1 MWSKL
6 QTYLRQNQI
15 SAKPERIAVNK
26 ASNHE
31 ATNHQASMEDVQGSL
46 DTRQIPI
53 NRVGIKDISH
63 PITVQ
68 NRDGGQSSSVATFSM
83 SVSLPHDQKGTHM
96 SRFLQMLNETETV
109 ISAKNFH
116 QMLQQMVERLEAE
129 NGYIELQFP
138 YFVEKTAP
146 VSGVKSLMDYQV
158 NLIGQIENGHLDS
171 TLEVTVPVK
180 SLCPCSKKISEYGAH
195 NQRSHITVGVNCSSK
210 LWLNELIQSVEAQ
223 ASAELFAILKRPD
236 EKYITERAYENPK
249 FVEDVVRDVANA
261 FDNNDKISRYY
272 VHAENFES
280 IHNHSAFAVIEH
292 DKTL

>member
-1 MWSKL
+1 VNTSNQSK
-6 QTYLRQNQI
+6 QDIEKN
-15 SAKPERIAVNK
+15 
-26 ASNHE
+26 
-31 ATNHQASMEDVQGSL
+31 MEDVQGRV
-46 DTRQIPI
+46 DTREIPI

-68 NRDGGQSSSVATFSM
+68 NRDGSQSASIATFSM

-109 ISAKNFH
+109 VSAKNFH
-116 QMLQQMVERLEAE
+116 KMLSAMVERLEALD
-129 NGYIELQFP
+129 GYIELQFP
-138 YFVEKTAP
+138 YFIEKTAP

-158 NLIGQIENGHLDS
+158 SLVGQIENGHIDS

-195 NQRSHITVGVNCSSK
+195 NQRSHLTVGINCSSK
-210 LWLNELIQSVEAQ
+210 MWLNELVKIVEAQ

-236 EKYITERAYENPK
+236 EKFITERAYNNPK
-249 FVEDVVRDVANA
+249 FVEDVVRDVASE

-292 DKTL
+292 DKTV

>member
-1 MWSKL
+1 
-6 QTYLRQNQI
+6 
-15 SAKPERIAVNK
+15 
-26 ASNHE
+26 
-31 ATNHQASMEDVQGSL
+31 MEDVQSSL
-46 DTRQIPI
+46 DTRAIPI

-63 PITVQ
+63 PITVV
-68 NRDGGQSSSVATFSM
+68 NRNGHESHSIATFSM

-96 SRFLQMLNETETV
+96 SRFIQMLNETETR
-109 ISAKNFH
+109 ISAKEFH
-116 QMLQQMVERLEAE
+116 KMLSTMTERLEAE
-129 NGYIELQFP
+129 SGYIEMQFP
-138 YFVEKTAP
+138 YFIEKTAP

-158 NLIGQIENGHLDS
+158 SLVGQLENGHLAS
-171 TLEVTVPVK
+171 TLEVTIPVK

-236 EKYITERAYENPK
+236 EKFITEQAYNNPK
-249 FVEDVVRDVANA
+249 FVEDVVRDIANE

-280 IHNHSAFAVIEH
+280 IHNHSAFAVVEH

>member
-1 MWSKL
+1 M
-6 QTYLRQNQI
+6 NQ
-15 SAKPERIAVNK
+15 
-26 ASNHE
+26 
-31 ATNHQASMEDVQGSL
+31 ATDSTQQKHMEDVQGSL
-46 DTRQIPI
+46 DTREIPI

-68 NRDGGQSSSVATFSM
+68 NRDGSTSSSVATFSM

-96 SRFLQMLNETETV
+96 SRFIEILNQTETI
-109 ISAKNFH
+109 ISAKHFH
-116 QMLQQMVERLEAE
+116 RMLQEMVQKLEAE
-129 NGYIELQFP
+129 SGYIELQFP
-138 YFVEKTAP
+138 YFMEKTAP

-171 TLEVTVPVK
+171 TLEVTIPVK

-195 NQRSHITVGVNCSSK
+195 NQRSHLTVGVNCSSK
-210 LWLNELIQSVEAQ
+210 LWLNELIKSVEAQ

-236 EKYITERAYENPK
+236 EKFITERAYNNPK
-249 FVEDVVRDVANA
+249 FVEDVVRDVANE
-261 FDNNDKISRYY
+261 FDNNEKIARYY

-292 DKTL
+292 DKTI